1 MGIVR
6 DSSEVTSQQAQRN
19 KHHNQLKP
27 IHSIYFTMQISTLVT
42 LVVSMIAVATPVAA
56 GRCCTASCGVCQKG
70 STCSA
75 NKDCHNSNYARCC

>member
-1 MGIVR
+1 
-6 DSSEVTSQQAQRN
+6 
-19 KHHNQLKP
+19 
-27 IHSIYFTMQISTLVT
+27 MQISTLVT

-70 STCSA
+70 STCSVSLAVCFFRHRTDCDGDGKA